1 MAGARVGRDLVDER
15 PSRTRGTWTRGR
27 RARHGALHRSPRP
40 ANSRGGVLHVSTR
53 KIVERRTKETTI
65 RVEASLG
72 SGLASVDTTVPF
84 LDLTIKARGDL
95 RHHIVEDVALT
106 VGQAVAALV
115 PKGPARYGERT
126 VPMDDALVQA
136 VIDVGGRPF
145 YRGPIP
151 STFFEHWMRSFCDA
165 GKFTLHI
172 RVLRGEDRHH
182 VVEAAFKALGFS
194 LGQALAD
201 TGSVFSTKG
210 SVSLR
215 TKRRIRT

>member
-1 MAGARVGRDLVDER
+1 MIV
-15 PSRTRGTWTRGR
+15 
-27 RARHGALHRSPRP
+27 
-40 ANSRGGVLHVSTR
+40 R
-53 KIVERRTKETTI
+53 KIVERTTRETAI
-65 RVEASLG
+65 RVEAAVGDGVAL
-72 SGLASVDTTVPF
+72 VDTTVPF
-84 LDLTIKARGDL
+84 LDHMMTALAKYSGIDLAITARGDL

-115 PKGPARYGERT
+115 PTGAARYGERT

-165 GKFTLHI
+165 GKFTLHL

-194 LGQALAD
+194 LAQALAD
-201 TGSVFSTKG
+201 RGGVFSTKG
-210 SVSLR
+210 SVSVR
-215 TKRRIRT
+215 AKKRRAR